1 MPSRGAGQALTLVE
15 RITAAIHECESQEQR
30 AAMNADVLRWRS
42 IKAVLLDARDEL
54 QRPHVPRRETL
65 TLGEKA
71 A

>member
-1 MPSRGAGQALTLVE
+1 MALVE

-42 IKAVLLDARDEL
+42 IKATLLDARDEL
-54 QRPHVPRRETL
+54 QRAAPIVPKRDVMTL
-65 TLGEKA
+65 PGKA